1 MISILKRKE
10 KNQKITKTKKEKF
23 VKESSYHQSSF
34 IFENKSRF
42 RSFHRKKKLI
52 NSFNKLVMN
61 EIRQFRKHI

>member
-42 RSFHRKKKLI
+42 RSFHRKKK
-52 NSFNKLVMN
+52 N
-61 EIRQFRKHI
+61 R